1 MQGNYWQAANQ
12 KLLAKAIS
20 ELHFENAITVDHLEG
35 CQFRLTLPDTEWRFT
50 GTMSIW
56 GMVMVDSGSVSR
68 GDNHRPELIALVM
81 DLQPVLEM
89 APLHLGGFIEEYQ
102 ETLIAEQQHL
112 AMLSTLPADKLVT
125 LSETDRQS
133 YLDAHPKALANK
145 GRLGWGQQDSQQYAP
160 EYGNTFA
167 LHYLAV
173 HRACARYGFGDGF
186 EQASL
191 LTETLS
197 PAAYEA
203 LITRL
208 AVDERGDYLIMAVHP
223 WQMQR
228 YIYSQYA
235 SLFASGDIID
245 LGTSKEQWR
254 PQQSIRT
261 LSRADEHGKYD
272 VKTALTILNTSCY
285 RGVPGSF
292 IAHGPVLSKWLSTC
306 VRQDPLLS
314 RLGMHVQQEVAGVY
328 CPQPYQAQV
337 DSCYKYHEMLG
348 CVWRERAESL
358 LPSHQRPMSM
368 ATLMQAGGD
377 GVSCVEALIARTVL
391 TPSEWLQRLFDH
403 VVVPLYHLL
412 CQYGIGLVAHGQN
425 ITVVLEDDIPVG
437 CMIKDFHG
445 DLRFVDQPFP
455 ELDSLDKRVRAAIKH
470 LPPHYL
476 VHDLYTG
483 HFVTTLRFI
492 SPWFVSLGISE
503 AEFYRQL
510 GDTLRRYQQAHPQ
523 LNERFRLFDV
533 LSETKEKICINRVR
547 FNIGYDDSNERPV
560 PMFGEAIRNPLAEA

>member
-12 KLLAKAIS
+12 KLIAKAIS
-20 ELHFENAITVDHLEG
+20 ELHFENAITVSHLEG
-35 CQFRLTLPDTEWRFT
+35 RQFRLRLPDAEWLFS
-50 GTMSIW
+50 GTMSLW
-56 GMVMVDSGSVSR
+56 GMVMVESGSVSR
-68 GDNHRPELIALVM
+68 GDNRQPELISLVM
-81 DLQPVLEM
+81 DLQAVIEM
-89 APLHLGGFIEEYQ
+89 VPLHLGGFIEELQ
-102 ETLIAEQQHL
+102 ETLAEEQQHL
-112 AMLSTLPADKLVT
+112 AMLNAMPAEQLVV
-125 LSETDRQS
+125 LSEIDRQP
-133 YLDAHPKALANK
+133 YLDAHPKFLANK
-145 GRLGWGQQDSQQYAP
+145 GRLGWGQQERQQYAP
-160 EYGNTFA
+160 EYGNAFA
-167 LHYLAV
+167 LHYIAV
-173 HRACARYGFGDGF
+173 HRECAQHGFRHGL
-186 EQASL
+186 EQVAL
-191 LTETLS
+191 LTDTLS
-197 PAAYEA
+197 LASYDA
-203 LITRL
+203 LMTRL
-208 AVDERGDYLIMAVHP
+208 PADKHDDYLIMAVHP

-235 SLFASGDIID
+235 SLLASGDMID
-245 LGTSKEQWR
+245 LGTSTEQWR

-261 LSRADEHGKYD
+261 LSRADGQGKYD

-292 IAHGPVLSKWLSTC
+292 IAHGPVLSNWLSAC
-306 VRQDPLLS
+306 VSQDALLS

-328 CPQPYQAQV
+328 CPQPYQAQI

-377 GVSCVEALIARTVL
+377 GVSCVEALITRTAL
-391 TPSEWLQRLFDH
+391 TPNEWLQRLFDH

-455 ELDSLDKRVRAAIKH
+455 ELDSLDKSVRAAIKH

-492 SPWFVSLGISE
+492 SPWFVSLGVGE
-503 AEFYRQL
+503 VEFYRQL
-510 GDTLRRYQQAHPQ
+510 GDTLHAYQQAHTQ
-523 LNERFRLFDV
+523 LSERFSLFDV

-547 FNIGYDDSNERPV
+547 FNIGYDDSNERPL
-560 PMFGEAIRNPLAEA
+560 PMFGEPIANPLGM